1 MKKIFFIYG
10 ESYHSWGERRT
21 DEYHSFSTAGIVE
34 ISVKK
39 DNKAILKEIKKI
51 LLKSITEREI
61 NETLISGCKFGPGI
75 SASTT
80 GGSWKQ
86 FHGEFFS
93 NDPSNQDR
101 VDELNNGLKELLPK
115 VFKPN
120 AK

>member
-93 NDPSNQDR
+93 KNSSNQER
-101 VDELNNGLKELLPK
+101 VEELNKGLKELLPK
-115 VFKPN
+115 IFKSN
-120 AK
+120 VK